1 MEKFAGYGFNKS
13 HSAAYALLTYQ
24 TAWLKAHHPA
34 AFMAAVL
41 SSDMDKTEKVVTLID
56 EARRMRLN
64 VEPPDVNSSN
74 YMFTVSGERT
84 IRYGLGAIKGVGQS
98 VVEMLVAE
106 REANGPYRDLSDLC
120 RRSDANRMN
129 RRVLEALIRSGAAD
143 ALGANRAT
151 LMHALPQAMQLADQ
165 TIRARAV
172 GQNDMFGLMDTSAA
186 APAVIVNETL
196 PDWSRRVRLDGERDT
211 LGLYL
216 TGHPFEEFEHEV
228 RPIVSGRIAEITG
241 DRPVVQNEGFQFKGK
256 PATVGGMVFDV
267 GKRGSRI
274 IFTLDDRSGR
284 LECSMFEEQYQ
295 QYRAL
300 IAKSAILIVE
310 GSLRFDE
317 FIDGWRLTAKRVID
331 IDQARE
337 QNARRL
343 FIRWPKDA
351 SPSFA
356 KSLEQ
361 TLRPFRGGQCA
372 VAIRYHNSA
381 ARADLVLSEEW
392 CVKPTRELTERLSQL
407 VGNDGM
413 RVVYAP
419 RFEG

>member
-1 MEKFAGYGFNKS
+1 
-13 HSAAYALLTYQ
+13 
-24 TAWLKAHHPA
+24 
-34 AFMAAVL
+34 VL
-41 SSDMDKTEKVVTLID
+41 SSDMDKTDKVVTLIN
-56 EARRMRLN
+56 EARRMKLK
-64 VEPPDVNSSN
+64 VDPPDVNSSS
-74 YMFTVSGERT
+74 YMFTVSGPRS

-98 VVEMLVAE
+98 VVDMLVAE
-106 REANGPYRDLSDLC
+106 REAHGPYRDLSDLC

-129 RRVLEALIRSGAAD
+129 RRVLEALIRCGAAD

-151 LMHALPQAMQLADQ
+151 LMHSLPTAMQLADQ

-172 GQNDMFGLMDTSAA
+172 GQNDMFGLMDNAVN
-186 APAVIVNETL
+186 APTVMTMDTL

-216 TGHPFEEFEHEV
+216 TGHPFEEFENEV
-228 RPIVSGRIAEITG
+228 KPIISGRISEVTG
-241 DRPVVQNEGFQFKGK
+241 DRPVVSNEGFQFKGK
-256 PATVGGMVFDV
+256 PATLAGMVFEF

-284 LECSMFEEQYQ
+284 IECSMFEEQYQ

-300 IAKSAILIVE
+300 IAKGAILIVE

-317 FIDGWRLTAKRVID
+317 FIEGWRLNAKRVID
-331 IDQARE
+331 IDQARD
-337 QNARRL
+337 QHARRL
-343 FIRWPKDA
+343 LIRWPKDA
-351 SPSFA
+351 ADSFA
-356 KSLEQ
+356 KTLEQ
-361 TLRPFRGGQCA
+361 TLRPFRGGKCA
-372 VAIRYHNSA
+372 IAIRYHNSA

-407 VGNDGM
+407 VGHEGM

-419 RFEG
+419 RFEQ